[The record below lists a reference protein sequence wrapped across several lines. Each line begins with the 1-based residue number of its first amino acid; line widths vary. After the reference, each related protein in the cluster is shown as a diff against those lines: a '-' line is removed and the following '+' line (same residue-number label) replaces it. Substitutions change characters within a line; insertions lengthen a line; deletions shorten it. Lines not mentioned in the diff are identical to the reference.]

1 MVAKLVPDHANKRF
15 DIEILTGVSAAEM
28 KAAEQG
34 TVRDGNLVYELDG
47 KTYLTPIKTL
57 RGDYRDADG
66 NTANRLRRWEKHDFK
81 PRPDDI
87 FQERLYCIQWIT
99 RETLDSHRPETFFAA
114 VTEED
119 LERERKVE
127 GIVAENLARWQE
139 EGLVPDMAIEPGD
152 KTDEPTSV
160 TRGWMYWHQL
170 FNAEA
175 AVVVHRCCVRQ
186 SIQTYARDYFESLLD
201 SICFKASRRHDTWLL
216 RISGRD
222 CHSRRVFTIRR

>member
-28 KAAEQG
+28 QAAEQG

-87 FQERLYCIQWIT
+87 FQERLYCIQWMT
-99 RETLDSHRPETFFAA
+99 RETLIHIGRRP
-114 VTEED
+114 
-119 LERERKVE
+119 
-127 GIVAENLARWQE
+127 
-139 EGLVPDMAIEPGD
+139 
-152 KTDEPTSV
+152 
-160 TRGWMYWHQL
+160 
-170 FNAEA
+170 
-175 AVVVHRCCVRQ
+175 
-186 SIQTYARDYFESLLD
+186 SLPQ
-201 SICFKASRRHDTWLL
+201 
-216 RISGRD
+216 
-222 CHSRRVFTIRR
+222 